1 MLPLLQHD
9 DAVDC
14 VPLVYP
20 ATPLEVDPSKL
31 HGFSDG
37 PPRVPSM
44 TDVIYSEPFIA
55 NTWSATSTRDAIK
68 AIAAAPRIGDQNSVN
83 TGMSLNRC
91 LIFTQLFGFY
101 HGLLSG
107 DGALSSML
115 PLLQHD
121 DAVDCV
127 PLVYPATPLEVDPGT
142 LHGFSDG
149 LPRVPP
155 MTDVISSESF
165 IYNTWSA
172 TSTRDA
178 IKTIAAAPSISGQ
191 NSGNT
196 GM

>member
-20 ATPLEVDPSKL
+20 GTPLEVDPGTL

-37 PPRVPSM
+37 LPRVPPM
-44 TDVIYSEPFIA
+44 NDVFSKPFIA
-55 NTWSATSTRDAIK
+55 NTWSATPTRDAIK
-68 AIAAAPRIGDQNSVN
+68 AIAAAPRISGQNSGN
-83 TGMSLNRC
+83 TGMSLKCC
-91 LIFTQLFGFY
+91 LVFTQLFGFY

-107 DGALSSML
+107 DAALSSML
-115 PLLQHD
+115 PLRQHD

-155 MTDVISSESF
+155 MNDVIYSKPF
-165 IYNTWSA
+165 IANTWSA
-172 TSTRDA
+172 TSKRDA
-178 IKTIAAAPSISGQ
+178 IKAIVVAPHISGQ

-196 GM
+196 